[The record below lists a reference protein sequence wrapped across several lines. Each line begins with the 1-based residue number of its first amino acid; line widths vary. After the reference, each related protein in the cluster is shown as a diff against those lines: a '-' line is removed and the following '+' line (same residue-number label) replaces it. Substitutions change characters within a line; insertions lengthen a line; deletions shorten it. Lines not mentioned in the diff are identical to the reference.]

1 MKSLLS
7 YEMNF
12 LEAYKIRGIDMFGS
26 GCSFVYGR
34 YGFALKH
41 LNN

>member
-7 YEMNF
+7 CEMNL
-12 LEAYKIRGIDMFGS
+12 LEAYKIWGIDMFGS
-26 GCSFVYGR
+26 GCSFIYGR

-41 LNN
+41 LTN